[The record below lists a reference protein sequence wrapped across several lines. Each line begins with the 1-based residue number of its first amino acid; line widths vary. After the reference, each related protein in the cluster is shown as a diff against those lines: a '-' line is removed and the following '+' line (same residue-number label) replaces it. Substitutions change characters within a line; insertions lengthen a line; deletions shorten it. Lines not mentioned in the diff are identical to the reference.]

1 MFHLRNISDMNDL
14 CNAQDV
20 ILLCEVI
27 ENVFQLTQDK
37 YGFSPRKC
45 NSASTLTGSIE
56 RERERSF
63 ENNYILIN

>member
-27 ENVFQLTQDK
+27 ENVFQLSKINTVLAQ
-37 YGFSPRKC
+37 
-45 NSASTLTGSIE
+45 
-56 RERERSF
+56 
-63 ENNYILIN
+63 ENAILQVP